1 MTDKANQSKKR
12 NYLQTQDIMG
22 TFSDKKSFYD
32 YLSEQLYVAVF
43 DLLLFP
49 WFTFLICFFVYQNP

>member
-32 YLSEQLYVAVF
+32 YLSE
-43 DLLLFP
+43 
-49 WFTFLICFFVYQNP
+49 